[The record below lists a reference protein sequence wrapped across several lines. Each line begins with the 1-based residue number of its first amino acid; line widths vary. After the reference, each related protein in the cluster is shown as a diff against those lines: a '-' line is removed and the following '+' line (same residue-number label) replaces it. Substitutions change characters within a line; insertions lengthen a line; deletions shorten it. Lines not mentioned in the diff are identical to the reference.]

1 MTKKLKRNQ
10 PKKTESIDV
19 PLSVE
24 EKKQI
29 VEMAQREAL
38 PLATFV
44 RWKILRKEK

>member
-19 PLSVE
+19 PLSPE
-24 EKKQI
+24 EKSRI
-29 VEMAQREAL
+29 VKMAEKEAL